1 MTSLCSRRRQV
12 GTLHITRKTKM
23 SDDKMYPVTE
33 KFVSRIC
40 DLDKLR
46 IAWFERKSS
55 SMKRQRLGISLCD
68 FLDLDHILNIEE
80 LSLCLTD
87 IEGRQQFCCM
97 RTVQI
102 QRYVCQ

>member
-12 GTLHITRKTKM
+12 GTLDITRKTKM
-23 SDDKMYPVTE
+23 SDDKMYPVAE
-33 KFVSRIC
+33 KFVSCIC

-80 LSLCLTD
+80 LSSCLTD
-87 IEGRQQFCCM
+87 IE
-97 RTVQI
+97 
-102 QRYVCQ
+102 